1 MQANQPY
8 TIITGSSQG
17 LGKAFAEICAKQK
30 RNLILISLPNENNGD
45 LALQLSNKYDIEAI
59 RYEVNLT
66 EKEELYKLVD
76 FVKEFPV
83 NMLINNAGI
92 GGANKFDEVSLD
104 YLNTII
110 LLNIK
115 SLVTLTH
122 QLLPILKKQKEAFI
136 LNISS
141 LAAFAPMPF
150 KTVYPASKAFVS
162 SFSRGLKAELKETN
176 IHVAVAHPGP
186 MATNENVS
194 RRVNALTGVVKFSVL
209 SPEKTAEICL
219 EKLLKKKTVIIPG
232 KLNWVNSLLL
242 RYVPIPLQLRILNG
256 KLKTET
262 TNTFSDDS

>member
-1 MQANQPY
+1 MQIDQPY

-17 LGKAFAEICAKQK
+17 LGKAFAEICAQKK
-30 RNLILISLPNENNGD
+30 RNLILISLPNENNGN
-45 LALQLSNKYDIEAI
+45 LAKNLSEKYGIEAI

-66 EKEELYKLVD
+66 KKKELYKLVE
-76 FVKEFPV
+76 FVKGFPV

-92 GGANKFDEVSLD
+92 GGAKKFEEVSLD

-122 QLLPILKKQKEAFI
+122 QVLPILKQQEEAFI

-150 KTVYPASKAFVS
+150 KTVYPASKAFVY
-162 SFSRGLKAELKETN
+162 SFSRGLKAELKESN

-194 RRVNALTGVVKFSVL
+194 KRVNALTGIVKFSVL

-219 EKLLKKKTVIIPG
+219 EQLQKKKAVIIPG
-232 KLNWVNSLLL
+232 KLNWFNSLLL
-242 RYVPIPLQLRILNG
+242 RFVPVPLQLRILSG

-262 TNTFSDDS
+262 INR

>member
-1 MQANQPY
+1 MQIDQPY

-17 LGKAFAEICAKQK
+17 LGKAFAEICAQKK
-30 RNLILISLPNENNGD
+30 RNLILISLPNENNGN
-45 LALQLSNKYDIEAI
+45 LAKNLSEKYGIEAI

-66 EKEELYKLVD
+66 KKEELYELVE
-76 FVKEFPV
+76 FVKGFKI

-104 YLNTII
+104 YLNDII

-122 QLLPILKKQKEAFI
+122 QLLPILRQQEEAYI

-150 KTVYPASKAFVS
+150 KTVYPASKAFVY
-162 SFSRGLKAELKETN
+162 SFSRGLKAELKGSN

-194 RRVNALTGVVKFSVL
+194 KRVNALTGVVKFSVL

-219 EKLLKKKTVIIPG
+219 EQLQKKKAVIIPG
-232 KLNWVNSLLL
+232 KLNWFNSLLL
-242 RYVPIPLQLRILNG
+242 RFVPVPLQLRILSG

-262 TNTFSDDS
+262 TNR